1 MEILKN
7 KNMNYIIE
15 TDDRV
20 KIIIP
25 NQDPMIIE
33 ISDDICLDMY
43 HERILIRSN
52 DVTLFA
58 ASLHNFTYINKKYFK

>member
-1 MEILKN
+1 
-7 KNMNYIIE
+7 MNYIIE
-15 TDDRV
+15 TDDCV
-20 KIIIP
+20 KIIML

-43 HERILIRSN
+43 HERISIRSN
-52 DVTLFA
+52 NVTLFA